1 MWDRSSYEQTLTGR
15 LEARHG
21 PLPAQR
27 PKSWIQPSSIPLPG
41 REDQREAENA
51 HAPKDP
57 KGKEPDA
64 TVVEGA
70 DGSTDEDEESV
81 AFDKQLKDR
90 LWDANDPDLTA
101 MEHFHPQALPH
112 LNLDQV
118 FLFRCIL
125 YFAMASGCRINDDTC
140 PMQI

>member
-1 MWDRSSYEQTLTGR
+1 MDLYQHKGRKAGSSHRRFRCQAVKIKEK
-15 LEARHG
+15 
-21 PLPAQR
+21 
-27 PKSWIQPSSIPLPG
+27 PKTPF
-41 REDQREAENA
+41 D
-51 HAPKDP
+51 APKDP